1 MQETFHQF
9 LKQLHGMWH
18 YRWYA
23 LALAWVIVLLGW
35 GAVMLKPDRYEST
48 ATINVDTDS
57 LLKPLLKGLAV
68 QTDVRQRLDLMAGTI
83 LSRPNLEKLVE
94 LADLPVDMEDQREKE
109 LILDEMAR
117 EIVVRGDKSRA
128 NLFTISY
135 TNEDPVLAKRVVEA
149 LLEIF
154 VDSTVGEKRKDSR
167 EAQQFLD
174 EQIREYEKRLIEAE
188 NRLLEFRRKFAGML
202 PGQAS
207 GFYAQLQEIQTL
219 LAKAQMEL
227 RRQQYRRN
235 ELWHQLQALKN
246 RGVHSLLGPSQP
258 TPLEER
264 IAVLQAQLD
273 EKSLRFTED
282 HPDIGA
288 LRRTIAELKVQLER
302 EKLRSDPAQL
312 ESSPYYQELKLALGA
327 ADADVAAARA
337 TVEEYQQRVAQ
348 LQELVESQPEVETRL
363 QQLNRDYGVNKKNY
377 EELLERQQQAKLS
390 DDAERTGGE
399 FKVEIVE
406 PPMVPLIPAGPN
418 RPFWSSVVLAA
429 GLGGGLGLAFL
440 LAQIRPGIYNRRTL
454 EEATGLPVLGS
465 VSRVTTPEMRLVER
479 RDRRGLMLG
488 IALLLVSYGAVIVIQ
503 LSGMLGM
510 LRGVAQ
516 YY

>member
-1 MQETFHQF
+1 
-9 LKQLHGMWH
+9 
-18 YRWYA
+18 
-23 LALAWVIVLLGW
+23 
-35 GAVMLKPDRYEST
+35 T
-48 ATINVDTDS
+48 ATINVDTAS

-68 QTDVRQRLDLMAGTI
+68 QTDVRQRLDLMSGTI

-94 LADLPVDMEDQREKE
+94 LAELPVDMTDQREKE
-109 LILDEMAR
+109 EFLDELAR
-117 EIVVRGDKSRA
+117 DIVVKGDRSRA

-135 TNEDPVLAKRVVEA
+135 TDEDPVLAKRVVEA
-149 LLEIF
+149 LLKIF
-154 VDSTVGEKRKDSR
+154 VESTVGEKRKDSK
-167 EAQQFLD
+167 EAQRFLD

-188 NRLLEFRRKFAGML
+188 NRLLEFRRQYAGML

-207 GFYAQLQEIQTL
+207 GFFSQLQDMQTL

-235 ELWHQLQALKN
+235 ELWQQLQAAIN
-246 RGVHSLLGPSQP
+246 SGGHGAAAGAAQP

-288 LRRTIAELKVQLER
+288 LRRTIAELKIQLER
-302 EKLRSDPAQL
+302 EKLQSTPAQL
-312 ESSPYYQELKLALGA
+312 ESNPYYQELKLALGA

-337 TVEEYQQRVAQ
+337 TVEEYQQRVAR
-348 LQELVESQPEVETRL
+348 LQELVDSQPEIETRL

-390 DDAERTGGE
+390 EDAEKTGGE
-399 FKVEIVE
+399 FKVEIVD
-406 PPMVPLIPAGPN
+406 PPFVPLIPAGPN
-418 RPFWSSVVLAA
+418 RPFWSSVVLVA

-465 VSRVTTPEMRLVER
+465 VSRVTTPEVRAMEH
-479 RDRRGLMLG
+479 RDRRVLMFG
-488 IALLLVSYGAVIVIQ
+488 IAMLLLSYGVVVAIQ
-503 LSGMLGM
+503 ISGMLS
-510 LRGVAQ
+510 LLKGVGH
-516 YY
+516 